1 MVRSAVR
8 CVAVQR
14 EKGTGR
20 RGRDE
25 RGIRKERKSA
35 YERERERV
43 TKEEEEE
50 EVVADLNLS
59 GGPLRA

>member
-35 YERERERV
+35 YDRERERV
-43 TKEEEEE
+43 TKEEE